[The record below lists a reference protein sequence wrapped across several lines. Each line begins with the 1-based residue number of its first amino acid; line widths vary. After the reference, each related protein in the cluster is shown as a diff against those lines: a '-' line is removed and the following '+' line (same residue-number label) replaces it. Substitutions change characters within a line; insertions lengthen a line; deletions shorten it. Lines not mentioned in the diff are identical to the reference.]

1 MERVCIKL
9 RISISVFDDD
19 EHINCQV
26 KSSDSITQFPGINKT
41 NALNKCPFWS
51 FVTSLSID
59 GIGKTRWSW
68 PWNSDENCTQN
79 SARG

>member
-1 MERVCIKL
+1 MEWVCIKL

-41 NALNKCPFWS
+41 NALN
-51 FVTSLSID
+51 
-59 GIGKTRWSW
+59 
-68 PWNSDENCTQN
+68 
-79 SARG
+79 